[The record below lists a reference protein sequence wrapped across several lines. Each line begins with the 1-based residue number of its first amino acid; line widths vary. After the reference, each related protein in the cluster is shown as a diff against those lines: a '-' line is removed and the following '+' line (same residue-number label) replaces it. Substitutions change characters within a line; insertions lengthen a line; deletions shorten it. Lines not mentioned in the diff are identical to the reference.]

1 LVRLFFTFLLP
12 FEEVGLDTMR
22 VDHITNEIEKVEM
35 VKKRKKREKRRN
47 EKREEKK
54 ANRIDC
60 A

>member
-1 LVRLFFTFLLP
+1 LLFTFLFP
-12 FEEVGLDTMR
+12 FEEVGLDAMR

-35 VKKRKKREKRRN
+35 VRKRKKSEKRRN

-54 ANRIDC
+54 ASRIGC